1 MKKFYSIRLKQF
13 KEFIPPSLA
22 QQMLKDESNLIRW
35 LSDHNALTFKFV
47 KSRNRLDVYADEKHL
62 TMGRM
67 IYPDVF
73 NGRGRLG
80 FMELYIS
87 KLIRKKLE
95 TEKGST

>member
-1 MKKFYSIRLKQF
+1 
-13 KEFIPPSLA
+13 
-22 QQMLKDESNLIRW
+22 
-35 LSDHNALTFKFV
+35 
-47 KSRNRLDVYADEKHL
+47 LDVYADEKHL

>member
-1 MKKFYSIRLKQF
+1 MKKFYSIRLKHF
-13 KEFIPPSLA
+13 REYIPPSLA
-22 QQMLKDESNLIRW
+22 QEMLKDESNLIRW
-35 LSDHNALTFKFV
+35 LSDHDALTFKFI

-62 TMGRM
+62 TMARM

-95 TEKGST
+95 LEKGST

>member
-1 MKKFYSIRLKQF
+1 MKKFYSIRLKHF
-13 KEFIPPSLA
+13 REYIPPSLA

-35 LSDHNALTFKFV
+35 LSDHNALTFTFV